1 MSTVNGCGD
10 FPTIDVNFGI
20 MHFSTYE
27 SPNFTNRRLHDINGC
42 RFFSRGRYSFLV
54 IWLLRIHEAHMLRR
68 EGWYNL
74 QEEGTG
80 PWFHDLCYLCYPSIF
95 ASCRILLL
103 KFLLPILSKHTVAF
117 LRPYSNTA
125 CLRQS
130 SNATLPRHA
139 KTVFWHSQPLQ
150 QNIGGSNFQRAS
162 KCYLT
167 WVLSVWHAQ
176 NTWGVAS
183 RAQTLERT
191 KRMKR
196 AKRRAA
202 KQNISRRLWPTHA
215 TPVIKGM
222 SNSLQ
227 HEQNSYRGMP

>member
-1 MSTVNGCGD
+1 
-10 FPTIDVNFGI
+10 
-20 MHFSTYE
+20 
-27 SPNFTNRRLHDINGC
+27 
-42 RFFSRGRYSFLV
+42 
-54 IWLLRIHEAHMLRR
+54 MLRR

-80 PWFHDLCYLCYPSIF
+80 HMIPWFLIFMFTTPIMNPSIF
-95 ASCRILLL
+95 ASCRTLLL
-103 KFLLPILSKHTVAF
+103 KLLLPILSKHTVTF

-130 SNATLPRHA
+130 SNATLRHA

-167 WVLSVWHAQ
+167 WVLSVWHAR